1 MTQQVKKAG
10 QRAYFIDGKDEST
23 SNWLRYVNCART
35 ESEQNMVAFQY
46 CGCIYYRS
54 FRNIH
59 PGDELLV
66 WYGEEYAK
74 ELGIDVKLP
83 NGEDS
88 SEDEDSGV
96 GTRHGENWLS
106 GITVCTSM
114 LNGSWLM
121 LEHHN
126 SPSTSHKFLQFCV
139 EVIIT
144 ISNLLKT

>member
-1 MTQQVKKAG
+1 MKKAG

-46 CGCIYYRS
+46 RGCIYYRS

-96 GTRHGENWLS
+96 STRHGKHWLS
-106 GITVCTSM
+106 R
-114 LNGSWLM
+114 
-121 LEHHN
+121 
-126 SPSTSHKFLQFCV
+126 
-139 EVIIT
+139 IIAHQC
-144 ISNLLKT
+144 